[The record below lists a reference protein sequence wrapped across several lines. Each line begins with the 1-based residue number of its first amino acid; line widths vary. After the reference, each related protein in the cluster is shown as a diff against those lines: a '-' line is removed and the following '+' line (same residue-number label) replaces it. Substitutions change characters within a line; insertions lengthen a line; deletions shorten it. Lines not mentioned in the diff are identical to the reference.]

1 MSNYDIEYLSKAIE
15 ELTARVAELE
25 SKQPPQIHWSN
36 WTLVAPE
43 PGTPESGPD
52 QWVECATNNP
62 FAGDTGAYKAGV
74 WTDEQIKEW
83 QNIRYEG
90 SK

>member
-1 MSNYDIEYLSKAIE
+1 MSSYDIEYLSKAIE

-25 SKQPPQIHWSN
+25 SKQPPQIQWPNISN
-36 WTLVAPE
+36 GGNFIPE
-43 PGTPESGPD
+43 RGND